1 MLLRPGRAASQTLG
15 NAMAV
20 RFTTLPFDVAAGK
33 HGGIVIEDFK
43 THQSWRLTNRETRE
57 FVRLIGR
64 QRRLAEHFAE
74 QHKYRDSDQDAGG

>member
-1 MLLRPGRAASQTLG
+1 
-15 NAMAV
+15 MAI

-33 HGGIVIEDFK
+33 QGGIVVEDFK
-43 THQSWRLTNRETRE
+43 TRQSWRLTNQQTRE

-74 QHKYRDSDQDAGG
+74 QRKYRDSDQDAGRE